1 MFYVVIIT
9 SENEARRSCSI
20 RPGIHGTYDSA
31 LPLIRAIFSRLLKD
45 VEYKHLI
52 INIKINSHS
61 TALKFHICG
70 VIIII
75 RDIPAFQSTTI
86 L

>member
-1 MFYVVIIT
+1 MKHGGHARYVLVFMAHMT
-9 SENEARRSCSI
+9 L
-20 RPGIHGTYDSA
+20 HY
-31 LPLIRAIFSRLLKD
+31 LSRLLKD

-52 INIKINSHS
+52 TNIKIDSHS
-61 TALKFHICG
+61 TALKFHIICG